1 MRALILAGGS
11 GTRFWPLSRKSRPKQ
26 LLALEGERTLLRDT
40 LERLAPVIGPE
51 SVWVCTTEALA
62 EAVRRELPEVPP
74 EQILAEPEG
83 RNTAPAIAW
92 SVRSM
97 PEAARREV
105 VAVLPADHRMGDP
118 AAFRDALERAAAVV
132 EREDRVMTLGV
143 VPRWAETGY
152 GYLELEPLE
161 PEPPDPGAC
170 GACAAS
176 SRSPSAEN
184 APALP
189 RLRQL
194 SLERR
199 HLRLP
204 RHDAARPR
212 GPPHQPELSGGLEAI
227 AAAPDRLREL
237 YARLPADS
245 IDYAIMEK
253 LDGIAT
259 LPLDCGWSDLGSWEA
274 LAEVLPADRQGNTG
288 RGDTLAV
295 EARGNLLFADQ
306 GTIAVLG
313 VEDLVV
319 VRTGDAVLVCRKSRS
334 QEVPQA
340 GRRAR
345 RPRPRGP
352 AVIQPAT
359 ISTAAGDRDA
369 RHPRGAAAA
378 RRAGRRAPVP
388 IGRSR
393 SASARGAT
401 CCAAA
406 ARRPAAASSA
416 SRWRASTTASSSSAP
431 AATA

>member
-40 LERLAPVIGPE
+40 LERLAPAIGPE
-51 SVWVCTTEALA
+51 GVWVCTTEALA
-62 EAVRRELPEVPP
+62 EAVRRDLPEVPP

-152 GYLELEPLE
+152 GYLELEP
-161 PEPPDPGAC
+161 
-170 GACAAS
+170 AAEEAGGV
-176 SRSPSAEN
+176 RRVRRFVEKPSAGN
-184 APALP
+184 A
-189 RLRQL
+189 
-194 SLERR
+194 ERF
-199 HLRLP
+199 LASGNYLWN
-204 RHDAARPR
+204 AGIFLFR
-212 GPPHQPELSGGLEAI
+212 GSTLLDLVASHQPLLSQGLEAI
-227 AAAPDRLREL
+227 AAAPERLREL

-274 LAEVLPADRQGNTG
+274 LDEILPADPQGNTG
-288 RGDTLAV
+288 RGDILAV
-295 EARGNLLFADQ
+295 EAQGNLLFADQ

-313 VEDLVV
+313 VEGLVV
-319 VRTGDAVLVCRKSRS
+319 VRTGDAVLVMPKSRS
-334 QEVPQA
+334 QEVRKLVA
-340 GRRAR
+340 EL
-345 RPRPRGP
+345 
-352 AVIQPAT
+352 
-359 ISTAAGDRDA
+359 
-369 RHPRGAAAA
+369 AA
-378 RRAGRRAPVP
+378 RGR
-388 IGRSR
+388 GDLL
-393 SASARGAT
+393 
-401 CCAAA
+401 
-406 ARRPAAASSA
+406 
-416 SRWRASTTASSSSAP
+416 
-431 AATA
+431 